1 MKKITFVLLGLM
13 LAASMS
19 AQDTKKTITSAMAT
33 SAQPGEEI
41 KLAIDGDKKTF
52 WHSSWGSTSFPV
64 TVTINFAEVEHVD
77 YLRYTP
83 RPGGGNGDWNEV
95 TLSYYDQ
102 ETKKYQQI
110 GDYVPG
116 SKGTTFDFELPE
128 GGIDTQRFRFTIK
141 SGHGNFASAA
151 EIEAFERSYEKQ
163 NAFAEVFQDPL
174 CLELKPG
181 ITGSEGIEDPDVKQ
195 LVDNLLTDP
204 EGYKKFR
211 VGEYEPYMT
220 VETLNSIMKNSS
232 VYNQYEN
239 PTGIYLKEGESC
251 AVMVD
256 GITDYPVGL
265 KIKNGIKDLSASNY
279 TLKNGYNWIT
289 AANEG
294 NVFVSYYTDDYK
306 NAPNV
311 KVHLVNAPVRGY
323 WDQETMT
330 NDDWVEMLSKLDAN
344 DSTVIITRSKYAQ
357 LFYPV
362 CAWKKYCPT
371 NIDSTMTIYQ
381 QIQEGE
387 RYMMGLPKYGYDIK
401 NRHNFYSLDG
411 GFLFAGGDGA
421 YANINTLY
429 DLTSPD
435 SKIFSF
441 WAVGH
446 EWGHNNQ
453 IQGFKWSGLGET
465 SNNVYSSWVQMM
477 YTGNPNWLT
486 LEDENTGVN
495 DYAGM
500 RGGRMEVYFEEG
512 LRKGAPWQMQ
522 DGPDYH
528 GDADEMVTVMG
539 EDANGNPTGMVTTP
553 KRNFDHFVKVIPFH
567 QLNLWGTR
575 AGKSPDIIPMIIE
588 SLRTTDN
595 YTQTYN
601 TVGKQQINWM
611 KLACDSAQ
619 INLLPFFEKAGMLK
633 PINRYI
639 EDYGKGWS
647 IITEKMINDL
657 KTYVAEKGY
666 PTPNEEINYIN
677 GHNFHI
683 YRDKLELEVPAQL
696 GTGCTFDQNRNIVT
710 VQHDEV
716 KNAVAFE
723 TYKANGEL
731 LRITMYGLG
740 SDDEHTYTQVLY
752 PSHADEAKAAAY
764 IMAVGYDGTRTKI
777 FEQTNIRPGLADNG
791 YYRIISNGRGNALSC
806 GASTSMDAS
815 GNITWKMNR
824 EAKSDR
830 SIEQIWMWQQ
840 NGEDTHL
847 LYNPQSDSYF
857 AKKADGAQTQL
868 YTKAEAPAWEAT
880 CVDEAKHAF
889 TLSAQGSYLNAYSE
903 TLTGFYGGG
912 ASDPNNIWTL
922 ERVTTVPV
930 TIPTRAHINICY
942 PFPLEIPEGMT
953 AYVVSS
959 TGAYDFEGTSFDY
972 ALLEEIKGNVIPA
985 RMPVILNGK
994 SGTYDLAI
1002 AESNGEE
1009 TATTNLLH
1017 GTTLRTSLEKGSF
1030 LATMATSTEA
1040 GTTAAI
1046 KSGTATSVTA
1056 NKSYLLKSEVK
1067 DAELLYLSPKS
1078 LHDGINGIRAEK
1090 NGNTFYDLNGTRADK
1105 LQKGHIYVT
1114 SEGKK
1119 ILVK

>member
-1 MKKITFVLLGLM
+1 MKKITFILLGLL
-13 LAASMS
+13 LAVGIS
-19 AQDTKKTITSAMAT
+19 AQDTKKTITSATAT

-41 KLAIDGDKKTF
+41 RLAIDGDKNTF

-151 EIEAFERSYEKQ
+151 EIEAFARNYEKQ
-163 NAFAEVFQDPL
+163 NAFAAVFQDPL

-265 KIKNGIKDLSASNY
+265 KIKGGIKDLSASSY

-387 RYMMGLPKYGYDIK
+387 RYMMGLPKYGYEIK
-401 NRHNFYSLDG
+401 NRHNFYSLNG

-465 SNNVYSSWVQMM
+465 SNNVYSSWVQMI

-500 RGGRMEVYFEEG
+500 RGGRMETYFEEG

-575 AGKSPDIIPMIIE
+575 AGKSPDIIPMILQ

-683 YRDKLELEVPAQL
+683 YRDNLKLEVPAQL
-696 GTGCTFDQNRNIVT
+696 GTGCTLNQNNTVT
-710 VQHDEV
+710 VRHDMV

-740 SDDEHTYTQVLY
+740 SDDNHTYTQVLY

-777 FEQTNIRPGLADNG
+777 FEQSNVRIGLADNG

-806 GASTSMDAS
+806 GTSTSVDAS
-815 GNITWKMNR
+815 GKITWKMNR

-840 NGEDTHL
+840 NGEDTYL

-857 AKKADGAQTQL
+857 AKKEDGAQTKL
-868 YTKAEAPAWEAT
+868 YTKADAPAWEAT
-880 CVDEAKHAF
+880 CVDKAKKTF

-903 TLTGFYGGG
+903 TQTGFYGGG
-912 ASDPNNIWTL
+912 AGDPNNIWTL

-994 SGTYDLAI
+994 SGTYNLNI
-1002 AESNGEE
+1002 AESDGEK
-1009 TATTNLLH
+1009 TTTTNLLH
-1017 GTTLRTSLEKGSF
+1017 GATLRTSLEKGSF
-1030 LATMATSTEA
+1030 LSTMATSTEA

-1046 KSGTATSVTA
+1046 KTGTASSVTA

-1067 DAELLYLSPKS
+1067 DAEQLYLSPKS
-1078 LHDGINGIRAEK
+1078 LHDGISGIKAEK
-1090 NGNTFYDLNGTRADK
+1090 DGDQFYDLNGVRADK